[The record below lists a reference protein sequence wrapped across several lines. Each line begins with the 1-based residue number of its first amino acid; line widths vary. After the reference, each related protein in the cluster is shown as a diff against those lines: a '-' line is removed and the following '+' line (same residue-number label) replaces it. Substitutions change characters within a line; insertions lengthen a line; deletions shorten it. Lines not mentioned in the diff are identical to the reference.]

1 MAPPDAERMSSWISE
16 DMVPMVASRIILG
29 QQRPS
34 ADGAGPSEARLHIRH
49 MEVQMDLLR
58 VPVGPLRRTML
69 RRVLHTDHPLTRMI
83 DHTVEG
89 VVFVNDAPTE
99 QPRPKRAH
107 LADVS
112 GVQHNDVSHQIH
124 KIRR

>member
-1 MAPPDAERMSSWISE
+1 MAPPDAERMPSGISE
-16 DMVPMVASRIILG
+16 DMVPMVAPGIILG
-29 QQRPS
+29 QQRPGANS
-34 ADGAGPSEARLHIRH
+34 AGPSEARLRIGH

-58 VPVGPLRRTML
+58 VSVWPLRRLMIW
-69 RRVLHTDHPLTRMI
+69 RVLHTDHPLTRTI

-89 VVFVNDAPTE
+89 VVFVDDAPAE
-99 QPRPKRAH
+99 QTRPECAH